1 MGAKAGGGSEFNS
14 EPNVIPLTD
23 ILLVLLIIFMVIT
36 PILKGGVDVKLPE
49 AKNVKPEPSKGVVTI
64 SVKKDGTVF
73 HFCSSKCEKAQIK
86 RGFKNRITPW
96 TNLFN
101 ALKKNK
107 K

>member
-1 MGAKAGGGSEFNS
+1 
-14 EPNVIPLTD
+14 
-23 ILLVLLIIFMVIT
+23 MVNCDFCGKEIQPGT
-36 PILKGGVDVKLPE
+36 GKMYI
-49 AKNVKPEPSKGVVTI
+49 
-64 SVKKDGTVF
+64 KKDGTVF